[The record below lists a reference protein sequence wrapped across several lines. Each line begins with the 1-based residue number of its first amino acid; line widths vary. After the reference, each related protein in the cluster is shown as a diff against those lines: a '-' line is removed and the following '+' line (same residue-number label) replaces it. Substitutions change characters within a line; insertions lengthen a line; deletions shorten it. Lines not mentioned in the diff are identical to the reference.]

1 MSEPDT
7 TGHELLAEGLGW
19 AEGPTALPDGRVCFV
34 ESYRSQVSVWQ
45 RGQGVSRYAYTAGGP
60 NSCVLGDGGRMYV
73 CQNGGT
79 VGPWRAAEMSVPSI
93 QVIEREGGPARIVA
107 TELDGK
113 RFHGPNDLVFGPD
126 GRLYFTDP
134 GTYRPD
140 DPEPSYLFVLEA
152 DGSGRLLAEL
162 DPPTFPN
169 GIAIEADGSVV
180 WAESY
185 TGMVRRLRLDT
196 GAIEDVARLP
206 GEKPVAD
213 GMAVGADGRLYVTT
227 VNGGGID
234 VIHPDGRYDR
244 FIKAGVIPTNC
255 VFQGTD
261 LVMTDAGVL
270 AASADA
276 SYGGQVW
283 RIPLGVAGVP
293 TWTGH
298 IG

>member
-1 MSEPDT
+1 
-7 TGHELLAEGLGW
+7 
-19 AEGPTALPDGRVCFV
+19 
-34 ESYRSQVSVWQ
+34 
-45 RGQGVSRYAYTAGGP
+45 
-60 NSCVLGDGGRMYV
+60 MYV

-79 VGPWRAAEMSVPSI
+79 VGPWRAEEMSVPSI
-93 QVIEREGGPARIVA
+93 QRIEREGGKAEIIA

-113 RFHGPNDLVFGPD
+113 RFNGPNDLVFGQD

-134 GTYRPD
+134 GTYRPA
-140 DPEPSYLFVLEA
+140 DPEPSYLFVLNP
-152 DGSGRLLAEL
+152 DGTGRLLAEL

-185 TGMVRRLRLDT
+185 TGMVRRLDPAT
-196 GAIEDVARLP
+196 GRITDIARLP

-234 VIHPDGRYDR
+234 VLNPDGTYDR

-255 VFQGTD
+255 VFTGRD
-261 LVMTDAGVL
+261 LIMTDAGVL

-276 SYGGQVW
+276 SYGGQLW
-283 RIPLGVAGVP
+283 RLPIDTEGLG
-293 TWTGH
+293 TWTGT